1 MRLSGQPLRQDE
13 VVADKE
19 KLFPSNESLNKP
31 LVNSQDLKKVL
42 AQPSTKKLVI
52 FKLLN
57 NCYESGINSLII
69 YY

>member
-13 VVADKE
+13 VVTDKE

-42 AQPSTKKLVI
+42 AQPSTK
-52 FKLLN
+52 N
-57 NCYESGINSLII
+57 
-69 YY
+69 